1 MHTQQEDKGR
11 HPELAPICLA
21 RFLSFPLPL
30 LCYDPLLSPSR
41 SSPALCPFS
50 IALALSFALSSRRFS
65 VSRGIVHLAHTVIVG
80 RGDLSDRV
88 VEVCH
93 FPPFPAAATGA
104 RRGRGLGGRGLRARR
119 AGRPAGAVFPR
130 KSANESSFHAESRP
144 ANVVPLQ
151 HTRAPL
157 QAPPSWEKS
166 EPQRSLP
173 GGISTGSSAR
183 IQQME

>member
-1 MHTQQEDKGR
+1 MTRFSPLRPQ
-11 HPELAPICLA
+11 PYAP
-21 RFLSFPLPL
+21 
-30 LCYDPLLSPSR
+30 SPS
-41 SSPALCPFS
+41 SLS
-50 IALALSFALSSRRFS
+50 IALSSRPFS
-65 VSRGIVHLAHTVIVG
+65 VSRGIVRLAHTIIVG

-166 EPQRSLP
+166 EPQRSLAGGSPPDPARGFSRWNEGNP
-173 GGISTGSSAR
+173 GGFQRGFHQSKAQRTAQTLACSVAPPF
-183 IQQME
+183 